1 LKRYLLPVVTAV
13 ALALSVT
20 GGALAGHTAKNH
32 GHKSHGHKSHG
43 HRRAAARHR
52 HGHGASPS
60 FASLPS
66 IWLQALREFPHVS
79 APPRKAKPAHR
90 HAAHKQTPKR
100 HAPERHAPKRHAPKR
115 HAPKPHVPKPKAKP
129 EAQPRPQHRLRSTTL
144 SIYEHSAQPWIL
156 SEQGCSAA
164 RRHESGIVILDF
176 GKPAFHHGGY
186 GTILFSGRFAPNHKI
201 TRAMLGYANGYVS
214 CLPEGS
220 TAAIELARGTSNY
233 HPSVPSAYAAGVRWA
248 RETNRL
254 GIKLSR
260 KGLDVHVEAAAA
272 DDAEPAWDP
281 SFRKTKQFF
290 HGFRAAVHGHTL
302 FNYGSLDGGVGA
314 VWSARQAWFVSGGL
328 RHTKALPEI
337 YNSAMAQQWA
347 ELARIARGQYHR
359 PVRFAGVMTQGTA
372 SCNCG
377 LRPTEAHRA
386 LADALDAQ
394 GVGQAPLP
402 VGGTNIIG

>member
-1 LKRYLLPVVTAV
+1 MKGSLLSVAAALAV
-13 ALALSVT
+13 ALVVAGT
-20 GGALAGHTAKNH
+20 ALAKGHPAKH
-32 GHKSHGHKSHG
+32 HHAKHQHAKH
-43 HRRAAARHR
+43 HHHERRASGAQTGFAHSLVPNFAPHPRSWRLAFVSFPRHPK
-52 HGHGASPS
+52 A
-60 FASLPS
+60 
-66 IWLQALREFPHVS
+66 
-79 APPRKAKPAHR
+79 PRKAHR
-90 HAAHKQTPKR
+90 SR
-100 HAPERHAPKRHAPKR
+100 HTSKLKAT
-115 HAPKPHVPKPKAKP
+115 PKPKPKVAHRKHRKGP
-129 EAQPRPQHRLRSTTL
+129 KWQPRPQHQLRTTTL

-156 SEQGCSAA
+156 SAQGCSAA
-164 RRHESGIVILDF
+164 RRHENGIVILDF

-201 TRAMLGYANGYVS
+201 TNAMLGYAHGYVS
-214 CLPEGS
+214 CLSKGS

-233 HPSVPSAYAAGVRWA
+233 HPSVPSAYTAGVRWA

-254 GIKLSR
+254 GVKLAR
-260 KGLDVHVEAAAA
+260 KGLAAHVEAAAA
-272 DDAEPAWDP
+272 DDAEPAWDR

-302 FNYGSLDGGVGA
+302 FNFGSLDGGVGA

-347 ELARIARGQYHR
+347 ELARIARGRYHHA
-359 PVRFAGVMTQGTA
+359 VRFAGVMTQGTA

-377 LRPTEAHRA
+377 LRPTEAHRV

-394 GVGQAPLP
+394 GIGRVPLP
-402 VGGTNIIG
+402 AGGTNIVSAS

>member
-1 LKRYLLPVVTAV
+1 VFLKGSFLSVAAALAV
-13 ALALSVT
+13 ALVVAGT
-20 GGALAGHTAKNH
+20 ALAKGHPAEHRHSKHHHERRASAADRVFAHSLVPNFAPHPRSWRLAFVNFARKPKTP
-32 GHKSHGHKSHG
+32 HKSH
-43 HRRAAARHR
+43 R
-52 HGHGASPS
+52 
-60 FASLPS
+60 SLHES
-66 IWLQALREFPHVS
+66 
-79 APPRKAKPAHR
+79 KAKPKPVTTKHR
-90 HAAHKQTPKR
+90 KAS
-100 HAPERHAPKRHAPKR
+100 ER
-115 HAPKPHVPKPKAKP
+115 
-129 EAQPRPQHRLRSTTL
+129 QPRPQHHMRATTL

-156 SEQGCSAA
+156 SAQGCSAA
-164 RRHESGIVILDF
+164 RRHENGIVILDF

-186 GTILFSGRFAPNHKI
+186 GTLLFSGHFAPNRKI
-201 TRAMLGYANGYVS
+201 TNAMLGYAHGYVS
-214 CLPEGS
+214 CLPKRS

-233 HPSVPSAYAAGVRWA
+233 HPSVPSAYTAGVRWA

-254 GIKLSR
+254 GLKLAR
-260 KGLDVHVEAAAA
+260 KGLATHVEAAAA
-272 DDAEPAWDP
+272 DDAEPAWDR

-347 ELARIARGQYHR
+347 ELARIARGRYHR

-377 LRPTEAHRA
+377 LRPTEAHRV

-394 GVGQAPLP
+394 GVGPAPLP
-402 VGGTNIIG
+402 VGGTNIVSAS